1 MGAPTTRMP
10 AAVPLDGGAAERPW
24 WTSAWIAPAVAVL
37 VYLHTC
43 WFGFVIDDGV
53 QIGQNATTHS
63 LRNIPSFF
71 FGDIFKV
78 FNGLSSNYYRPL
90 FWSTLALEYQVF
102 GLHEWGYHL
111 VNVLAHA
118 LACLLVYRL
127 ALAMGLRRGAAVL
140 AGVLFAVQ
148 PAHVEAVAW
157 ISAIPEMMMASCVI
171 GSLLL
176 YLEFRERGGVRTIAL
191 AALLFLAGLWFKE
204 TAMVLPLLIVMY
216 EAAFGRLALAFRPRV
231 LIAYGGAFTL
241 YLVSRAI
248 AISGFFRPD
257 TKIPFSVEMLTWPEV
272 LAFYLRH
279 LLLPIGQSA
288 YYDHYYVAG
297 FGRAFWLPT
306 LAIVAAVA
314 VVALMARFSSRRRLI
329 AFCATAAA
337 VSMVPV
343 LHLRVFLWRELA
355 HDRYLYLASVF
366 FCVALAALLANLRWP
381 KIARAVAIAAL
392 LGAYTAVLVAESLP
406 WRSEIEVY
414 RHARAIA
421 PENVRPKYGY
431 AVELLSRG
439 RVDEAEQQLNDVV
452 RLAPN
457 WFEPRF
463 GLGQIAFAQ
472 GRYADAERQFAG
484 ALAVRPDLTG
494 EVLLAAARMRMQH
507 FAAAE
512 QPLRDAIALAPATPG
527 LHLELGRCLAA
538 QKRAEE
544 AKAEFNREIAANTR
558 YSNAAREELAR
569 LQ

>member
-1 MGAPTTRMP
+1 MATQ
-10 AAVPLDGGAAERPW
+10 AAGVISESAQDQRQPW
-24 WTSAWIAPAVAVL
+24 WTSAWIAPALAVL

-90 FWSTLALEYQVF
+90 FWTTLAIEYRFF

-111 VNVLAHA
+111 ANVLAHA
-118 LACLLVYRL
+118 LVCFLVYRL
-127 ALAMGLRRGAAVL
+127 AKAMELDRGVAALAAA
-140 AGVLFAVQ
+140 LFAVQ

-157 ISAIPEMMMASCVI
+157 ISAIPEMMMAACVI

-176 YLEFRERGGVRTIAL
+176 YLDFRRSGDAKKLAL

-204 TAMVLPLLIVMY
+204 TAMVLPLLIAVY
-216 EAAFGRLALAFRPRV
+216 EAACGRLAKALHPRV
-231 LIAYGGAFTL
+231 LIAYGSAFVV
-241 YLVSRAI
+241 YLVSRSI

-257 TKIPFSVEMLTWPEV
+257 TPVPFTVEMLTWPEV
-272 LAFYLRH
+272 LWFYLRH
-279 LLLPIGQSA
+279 LLLPIRQSA

-297 FGRAFWLPT
+297 FGRAFWLPA
-306 LAIVAAVA
+306 LAIVAAAA
-314 VVALMARFSSRRRLI
+314 VYALLARFSPRRRLLT
-329 AFCATAAA
+329 FCGVAAA
-337 VSMVPV
+337 IGMLPV

-366 FCVALAALLANLRWP
+366 FCLALAALISDLRWP
-381 KIARAVAIAAL
+381 GIARTAVAVAL
-392 LGAYTAVLVAESLP
+392 LTVYAGAVVVESLP

-414 RHARAIA
+414 RHARVIA

-439 RVDEAEQQLNDVV
+439 RVDEAEQQLRDVV
-452 RLAPN
+452 VLAPN

-463 GLGQIAFAQ
+463 GLGQIAFSQ
-472 GRYADAERQFAG
+472 GRYDDADRHIAM
-484 ALAVRPDLTG
+484 ALTVRPDL
-494 EVLLAAARMRMQH
+494 EADVLLAAARMRMGR

-527 LHLELGRCLAA
+527 LHFQFGRCLAA
-538 QKRAEE
+538 SGKSDE
-544 AKAEFNREIAANTR
+544 ARPEFDFEINHGTPYAGAAQQ
-558 YSNAAREELAR
+558 ELSR
-569 LQ
+569 LGK